1 MNHQPFY
8 DERLSPQ
15 ENKACEMLFNGMT
28 RDEIADELDIGRKH
42 LAVVFYK
49 VRKKGIEI
57 PRGKP
62 GAVGSRAR
70 VPIDRLVEVRSQLMK
85 RGFMGAGL
93 YRILAERVG
102 MSENCVTVRL
112 WRYDRGI
119 GPMPQA
125 RGEQAA

>member
-8 DERLSPQ
+8 DERLAPQ

-57 PRGKP
+57 PRGNS

-70 VPIDRLVEVRSQLMK
+70 VPIDRMLAFTAALKDGKPAGALVPNI
-85 RGFMGAGL
+85 GA
-93 YRILAERVG
+93 A
-102 MSENCVTVRL
+102 
-112 WRYDRGI
+112 
-119 GPMPQA
+119 
-125 RGEQAA
+125 